1 MIIGVPKEI
10 KTAENRVGAT
20 PAGVDAFVK
29 AGHKVLVEKGAGEGS
44 GFSDEEYRRAGAEIA
59 PTAANAWEAEM
70 VLKIKEPIEP
80 EYKFFRKDLLLF
92 TYLHLANPELKELT
106 RLLMEEKVTAI
117 AYETVELADGTL
129 PLLEPMSEVA
139 GKMAMQVAAHFLEK
153 THGGRGVLIG
163 GVSGVVPRNVV
174 IIGAGTVGWNAA
186 QVALG
191 MGVNVIVLNRGIERL
206 HRLVNTLGIVH
217 PGNLTT
223 LKLTPQTL
231 ANALKEADVVVSG
244 VYTPGAR
251 APILISRETLKTM
264 KPGSIIVDVSIDQGG
279 ICETSRPTTH
289 TDPVYVKEGV
299 IHYCVTNMPGAVPRT
314 STIALT
320 NLTLPYALKLANMG
334 FVEAVKSDSALAKGV
349 NVYKGHVTCEGVAR
363 AHGLEHRPL
372 DTLQGDPSGE
382 PLI

>member
-20 PAGVDAFVK
+20 PAGVNMLAK
-29 AGHKVLVEKGAGEGS
+29 AGHKVLVERGAGEGS
-44 GFSDEEYRRAGAEIA
+44 GFSDEEYRRAGAEIV
-59 PTAANAWEAEM
+59 PTADAWGAEM

-80 EYKFFRKDLLLF
+80 EYGFFRPDLLLF
-92 TYLHLANPELKELT
+92 TYLHLANPGLGELT
-106 RLLMEEKVTAI
+106 RHLMDKKVTAV
-117 AYETVELADGTL
+117 AYETVELDDGTL

-139 GKMAMQVAAHFLEK
+139 GKMAPQVAAHFLEK
-153 THGGRGVLIG
+153 THGGLGKLLG
-163 GVSGVVPRNVV
+163 GVPGVAPCNVV

-191 MGVNVIVLNRGIERL
+191 MGANVVVLNRGIERL
-206 HRLVNTLGIVH
+206 HRLTHTLGIVH

-223 LKLTPQTL
+223 LKLTPQAL
-231 ANALKEADVVVSG
+231 AEVLKDADVVISG
-244 VYTPGAR
+244 IYTTGAR
-251 APILISRETLKTM
+251 APILITREMLKTM

-289 TDPVYVKEGV
+289 TDPVYVEEGV

-320 NLTLPYALKLANMG
+320 NVTLPYALKLANLG
-334 FVEAVKSDSALAKGV
+334 FVEAVKSDPALAKGV
-349 NVYKGHVTCEGVAR
+349 NVYKGHVTCEGVAK
-363 AHGLEHRPL
+363 AHGLEYRPL
-372 DTLQGDPSGE
+372 REL
-382 PLI
+382 L